1 MIGSYTVFQNND
13 SKAPTID
20 ANVEGQEF
28 THGGFISKDG
38 VLSFTMSDANGIDIF
53 SQTVAIYLD
62 SQLVPSE
69 DYSQSFSYG
78 NLIHVP
84 LKYQLN
90 NLDKGD
96 HTLALSCTDVNGNYQ
111 ELVIHFVVS
120 NQFDIIQIA
129 NYPNP
134 VKSRTI
140 DSKNEGRTRFTYTL
154 TDDADEVTIKVYT
167 VSGRLVRTFEN
178 LETGVGYHEFPRK
191 VLGWDCRDNDG
202 FYLANGVY
210 FYKIIAQ
217 KGNKKIEKTQKMA
230 ILK

>member
-1 MIGSYTVFQNND
+1 V
-13 SKAPTID
+13 
-20 ANVEGQEF
+20 
-28 THGGFISKDG
+28 
-38 VLSFTMSDANGIDIF
+38 
-53 SQTVAIYLD
+53 
-62 SQLVPSE
+62 
-69 DYSQSFSYG
+69 
-78 NLIHVP
+78 HVP

-111 ELVIHFVVS
+111 ELVIRFVVS

-140 DSKNEGRTRFTYTL
+140 DSHNEGRTRFTYTL
-154 TDDADEVTIKVYT
+154 TDSADEVTIKIYT
-167 VSGRLVRTFEN
+167 VSGRLVRTFKN

-191 VLGWDCRDNDG
+191 VLGWDCRDKDG

-210 FYKIIAQ
+210 FYKIIAK
-217 KGNKKIEKTQKMA
+217 KGNKTIEKTKKMA